1 MAELVILA
9 RAVTP
14 MTSKAENLTRTAST
28 APDKP
33 FMSTFLAALSIF
45 SKPLVAPS
53 KCKARFNLSK
63 VDMLVLTFSSNCL
76 LSNRI
81 STTL

>member
-14 MTSKAENLTRTAST
+14 MTSKAENLTRTVST
-28 APDKP
+28 APDNP
-33 FMSTFLAALSIF
+33 FISTFLAAASTF
-45 SKPLVAPS
+45 SKPFVAPS
-53 KCKARFNLSK
+53 KRKDFFNLSK
-63 VDMLVLTFSSNCL
+63 VDMLVLAFSSNCL